1 MPCPGGERQRTLAPL
16 AARVNQRSANVEV
29 VCLSVR
35 MSVRVSCIV
44 WCWQVERKD
53 KASKEGKSSPSTSK
67 KSEVCVCVCAH
78 ARVCLCGCCLVITT
92 WLPTTPPPQLKP
104 VPHPHTLSPGTQS
117 SRSSSAPARQTPVAE
132 APPLLDLE
140 ASDAPQAAPL
150 SQMPLT
156 TSAPSSNLSLLDDPT
171 PPTTVVSG
179 EVCLFRPLAA
189 HAIIRRRQRLK
200 QLS

>member
-1 MPCPGGERQRTLAPL
+1 MCVCVYVCQCVFPALSGAGRWRGRIKLPRRASLVPAQ
-16 AARVNQRSANVEV
+16 ARNQR
-29 VCLSVR
+29 
-35 MSVRVSCIV
+35 
-44 WCWQVERKD
+44 
-53 KASKEGKSSPSTSK
+53 
-67 KSEVCVCVCAH
+67 CVCVCACTC
-78 ARVCLCGCCLVITT
+78 VSVWVLLVTTT
-92 WLPTTPPPQLKP
+92 WLPPTPPPQLKP
-104 VPHPHTLSPGTQS
+104 VPRPHTLSPGAQS
-117 SRSSSAPARQTPVAE
+117 SRSSSALARQTPVAE

-150 SQMPLT
+150 SQMPHT

>member
-1 MPCPGGERQRTLAPL
+1 MCVCVYVCQCVFPALSGAGRWRGRIKLPRRASLVPAQ
-16 AARVNQRSANVEV
+16 ARNQR
-29 VCLSVR
+29 
-35 MSVRVSCIV
+35 
-44 WCWQVERKD
+44 
-53 KASKEGKSSPSTSK
+53 
-67 KSEVCVCVCAH
+67 CVCVCACTCVSVWVLLSH
-78 ARVCLCGCCLVITT
+78 YYLA
-92 WLPTTPPPQLKP
+92 PPHPPPPQLKP
-104 VPHPHTLSPGTQS
+104 VPRPHTLSPGAES

-156 TSAPSSNLSLLDDPT
+156 TSAPSAPSSNLSLLDDPT
-171 PPTTVVSG
+171 PPTAVVSG

>member
-1 MPCPGGERQRTLAPL
+1 
-16 AARVNQRSANVEV
+16 
-29 VCLSVR
+29 

-67 KSEVCVCVCAH
+67 KSEVCVCVRMH
-78 ARVCLCGCCLVITT
+78 VRVCVGVASHYYLA
-92 WLPTTPPPQLKP
+92 PPPPPPPQLKP
-104 VPHPHTLSPGTQS
+104 VPRPHTLSPGAQS
-117 SRSSSAPARQTPVAE
+117 SRSSSALARQTPVAE

-140 ASDAPQAAPL
+140 ASDTPQAAPL

-156 TSAPSSNLSLLDDPT
+156 TSAPSAPSSNLSLLDDPT

>member
-1 MPCPGGERQRTLAPL
+1 MCVCVYVCQCVFPALSGAGRWRGRIKLPRRASLVPAQ
-16 AARVNQRSANVEV
+16 ARNQR
-29 VCLSVR
+29 
-35 MSVRVSCIV
+35 
-44 WCWQVERKD
+44 
-53 KASKEGKSSPSTSK
+53 
-67 KSEVCVCVCAH
+67 CVCVCAH
-78 ARVCLCGCCLVITT
+78 ARVCLCGCCLVIIT
-92 WLPTTPPPQLKP
+92 WLPPTPPPPQLKP
-104 VPHPHTLSPGTQS
+104 VPRPHTLSPGAQS
-117 SRSSSAPARQTPVAE
+117 SRSSSASARQTPVAE
-132 APPLLDLE
+132 ALPLLDLE

-150 SQMPLT
+150 SQMPHT

>member
-1 MPCPGGERQRTLAPL
+1 MCVCVYVCQCVFPALSGAGRWRGRIKLPRRASLVPAQ
-16 AARVNQRSANVEV
+16 ARNQR
-29 VCLSVR
+29 
-35 MSVRVSCIV
+35 
-44 WCWQVERKD
+44 
-53 KASKEGKSSPSTSK
+53 
-67 KSEVCVCVCAH
+67 CVCVCAH
-78 ARVCLCGCCLVITT
+78 ARVCLCGCCLVIIT
-92 WLPTTPPPQLKP
+92 WLPPTPPPPQLKP
-104 VPHPHTLSPGTQS
+104 VPRPHTLSPGAQS
-117 SRSSSAPARQTPVAE
+117 SRSSSASARQTPVAE

-156 TSAPSSNLSLLDDPT
+156 TSAPSAPSSNLSLLDDPT
-171 PPTTVVSG
+171 PPTAVVSG

>member
-1 MPCPGGERQRTLAPL
+1 MCVCVYVCQCVFPALSGAGRWRGRIKLPRRASLVPAQ
-16 AARVNQRSANVEV
+16 ARNQR
-29 VCLSVR
+29 
-35 MSVRVSCIV
+35 
-44 WCWQVERKD
+44 
-53 KASKEGKSSPSTSK
+53 
-67 KSEVCVCVCAH
+67 CVCVCACTCVSVWVLLSH
-78 ARVCLCGCCLVITT
+78 YYLA
-92 WLPTTPPPQLKP
+92 PPHPPPPQLKP
-104 VPHPHTLSPGTQS
+104 VPRPHTLSPGAQS

-150 SQMPLT
+150 SQMPHT

-171 PPTTVVSG
+171 PPTAVVSG

>member
-1 MPCPGGERQRTLAPL
+1 MCVCVYVCQCVFPALSGAGRWRGRIKLPRRASLVPAQ
-16 AARVNQRSANVEV
+16 ARNQR
-29 VCLSVR
+29 
-35 MSVRVSCIV
+35 
-44 WCWQVERKD
+44 
-53 KASKEGKSSPSTSK
+53 
-67 KSEVCVCVCAH
+67 CVCVCACTC
-78 ARVCLCGCCLVITT
+78 VSVWVLLVTTT
-92 WLPTTPPPQLKP
+92 WLPPTPPPPQLKP
-104 VPHPHTLSPGTQS
+104 VPRPHTLSPGAQS
-117 SRSSSAPARQTPVAE
+117 SRSSSALARQTPIAE

-150 SQMPLT
+150 SQMPHT

>member
-1 MPCPGGERQRTLAPL
+1 MLKLYVC
-16 AARVNQRSANVEV
+16 VY
-29 VCLSVR
+29 VCLCVR

-67 KSEVCVCVCAH
+67 KSEVCVCVCACTCVSVWVLLSH
-78 ARVCLCGCCLVITT
+78 YYLA
-92 WLPTTPPPQLKP
+92 PPHPPPPQLKP
-104 VPHPHTLSPGTQS
+104 VPRPHTLSPGAQS

-156 TSAPSSNLSLLDDPT
+156 TSAPSAPSSNLSLLDDPT
-171 PPTTVVSG
+171 PPTAVVSG